1 MNLRQL
7 EYLNALA
14 SERHFGRAAEATHV
28 SQPALSASLKKLEQE
43 LGVTLVQRSQS
54 FGALT
59 PEGEILVEWARRI
72 IGDVDSLRDEAT
84 RLKGELTGT
93 IRLGVIPT
101 AMPAAALITERL
113 LQRNPGI
120 SLEIRSLPSAE
131 IARQIATHDIDG
143 GISYLDDEPLG
154 SVKTMR
160 LYDERYFLLTT
171 KRKLG
176 GRRSMSW
183 AELEDEPLCL
193 LTTDMQN
200 RRIVDAALSRAGVS
214 VSPRVQSNEISGLAA
229 FARSGYSCVVA
240 HPSLALDGLP
250 TGMSAVELL
259 DPDIAHPVGLVT
271 ATLDPP
277 APLVRVLRENLAQSH
292 VALALD
298 TATAQWPTSS

>member
-7 EYLNALA
+7 EYLSALA
-14 SERHFGRAAEATHV
+14 SEQHFGRAATATHV

-59 PEGEILVEWARRI
+59 PEGKILVEWARRV

-101 AMPAAALITERL
+101 AMPAAALITEGL
-113 LQRNPGI
+113 LLRNPGI
-120 SLEIRSLPSAE
+120 DLEIRSTPSAE
-131 IARQIATHDIDG
+131 IARLLASHELDG

-154 SVKTMR
+154 SVKVTP

-171 KRKLG
+171 KRKFG
-176 GRRSMSW
+176 TRRTMSW

-193 LTTDMQN
+193 LTTETQN

-229 FARSGYSCVVA
+229 FARSGYSCVIA

-250 TGMSAVELL
+250 TGMSAIELL
-259 DPDIAHPVGLVT
+259 DPDVRHPIGLVT
-271 ATLDPP
+271 PALDPP
-277 APLVRVLRENLAQSH
+277 APLVRVLREELAQSR
-292 VALALD
+292 VSMALT
-298 TATAQWPTSS
+298 TATAQWLSGA

>member
-59 PEGEILVEWARRI
+59 PEGEILVQWARRV

-101 AMPAAALITERL
+101 AMPTAALITEGM

-120 SLEIRSLPSAE
+120 ALEIRSLPSAE
-131 IARQIATHDIDG
+131 IARHLATHDIDG
-143 GISYLDDEPLG
+143 GISYLDDEP
-154 SVKTMR
+154 
-160 LYDERYFLLTT
+160 
-171 KRKLG
+171 
-176 GRRSMSW
+176 
-183 AELEDEPLCL
+183 
-193 LTTDMQN
+193 
-200 RRIVDAALSRAGVS
+200 
-214 VSPRVQSNEISGLAA
+214 
-229 FARSGYSCVVA
+229 ARSRRRGSTTSVISC
-240 HPSLALDGLP
+240 
-250 TGMSAVELL
+250 
-259 DPDIAHPVGLVT
+259 
-271 ATLDPP
+271 
-277 APLVRVLRENLAQSH
+277 
-292 VALALD
+292 
-298 TATAQWPTSS
+298 